1 MDLMERTSEKRRAY
15 MKDRLEH
22 RLDDTMREKVRLE
35 QANELLKEELDREGR
50 ERDQMLSAL
59 EKGMRPQRSRFR
71 GFMLLGVGI
80 GAAYVYGA
88 RAGRA
93 RYDEIVSWWDR
104 TRGRA
109 NELQTDARRAAG
121 EKAERFTGQAQIA
134 ADDLADKVERA
145 ATSTGDSI
153 ETSGRKAANTV
164 RSTAKDA
171 TTRDPR

>member
-1 MDLMERTSEKRRAY
+1 MDLMERTNERRRTFVR
-15 MKDRLEH
+15 DRLEH
-22 RLDDTMREKVRLE
+22 RLDDAVRENVRLE

-71 GFMLLGVGI
+71 RVMLLGVGV

-88 RAGRA
+88 KAGRA
-93 RYDEIVSWWDR
+93 RYDEIASWWDR

-109 NELQTDARRAAG
+109 TEFQTDAQRAVS
-121 EKAERFTGQAQIA
+121 EKAERFTGQAQTA
-134 ADDLADKVERA
+134 ADDLADKVERV
-145 ATSTGDSI
+145 ATSTSDTI

-164 RSTAKDA
+164 RSTTKDA